1 MIHKGLKKPMIRV
14 QNKMYEVCGEFDI
27 YSVKDITKIK
37 KELGCDIAVKNN
49 RNNSY
54 LVCKV
59 IEEATILEDVENQ

>member
-1 MIHKGLKKPMIRV
+1 MIYRSPKKPMIRV
-14 QNKMYEVCGEFDI
+14 HNEMYEVYGEFNI
-27 YSVKDITKIK
+27 YRVKDITKIK

-49 RNNSY
+49 RTNSY

>member
-1 MIHKGLKKPMIRV
+1 
-14 QNKMYEVCGEFDI
+14 MYEVYGEFDI

-59 IEEATILEDVENQ
+59 IEDATILEDVENQ

>member
-1 MIHKGLKKPMIRV
+1 MIHRGPKKPMIRV
-14 QNKMYEVCGEFDI
+14 QNKMYEVYGEFDI

-59 IEEATILEDVENQ
+59 IEDATILEDVENQ

>member
-1 MIHKGLKKPMIRV
+1 MIHRSPKKPMIRV
-14 QNKMYEVCGEFDI
+14 QNKMYEVYGEFDI

-37 KELGCDIAVKNN
+37 KELDCDIAVKNN

-59 IEEATILEDVENQ
+59 IEDATILEDVENQ